1 MFFDRFAA
9 VARRAMSSAL
19 AGPSSSTLLGAR
31 SLRAAASCGTTTSS
45 SGSTSTTTAA
55 RGGDVVIARRGV
67 ITIPVDNGDAE
78 RAYKRL
84 RKIMVSE
91 GIYKELRESTTG
103 HRKPAELRVL
113 ARKERERRTRRSKL
127 NSKLGWIMR
136 QKERGF

>member
-1 MFFDRFAA
+1 MFLDRVVVA
-9 VARRAMSSAL
+9 VARRAMSS
-19 AGPSSSTLLGAR
+19 SSSSALGALSSR
-31 SLRAAASCGTTTSS
+31 RAAVGAWGTTA
-45 SGSTSTTTAA
+45 TAA
-55 RGGDVVIARRGV
+55 AMTTMMRGGGFGDIARRGV

-78 RAYKRL
+78 RAYRRL

>member
-1 MFFDRFAA
+1 
-9 VARRAMSSAL
+9 
-19 AGPSSSTLLGAR
+19 
-31 SLRAAASCGTTTSS
+31 
-45 SGSTSTTTAA
+45 
-55 RGGDVVIARRGV
+55 
-67 ITIPVDNGDAE
+67 
-78 RAYKRL
+78 L